1 MPAART
7 LEQLTAQYADFRA
20 LGSIRNWTDYRK
32 CSGLLR
38 RLDQDIFRQRN
49 QEKKRGLQCVK
60 DELKAS
66 RAEAKGRLSPETTF
80 GLALASAEEGT
91 TAVAIAYGESVKRLK
106 TAATVVKTEQRLQAG
121 LMAQQAGHN
130 QDAVAAGYAM
140 RAGEEDRVLDL
151 PGSPTDDPEAPS
163 DDPEAPANAPAPK
176 AKAKGKAKA
185 KAKAKVASAPAAAS
199 APALP
204 TQAASAASAPAASA
218 ASAPAAP
225 AAPPAASALA
235 ACRDCE
241 RSDRWSVAPMRSG
254 GNRIGFPHCGN
265 CGYTPLVA
273 GRLPNARFLHWS
285 DEDMLAFLDGDACN
299 YVAWTAGEAG
309 VRRLALV
316 ERFDSASIVRI
327 IQLRQPGFRN
337 NRQKKESLVRKMV
350 AVSPTDAHTLW
361 RIGMVEQAASARDRG
376 SPDHVYASSEPLT
389 GDPAVDRD
397 LGKRIREEV
406 WKEAQEERL
415 AERVHSP
422 RNFSGAMRS
431 VTSSM
436 SSGDSWRSDMRLPG
450 VDKPHKGDAGEE
462 SDASEVKDGD
472 AGATGDAG
480 AMGDAGATGD
490 AGAMGD
496 AGEES
501 DAGAKGGEEAPRD
514 AGAKG
519 DEEES
524 SSSMES
530 DFVPKISEGAAASGS
545 TASGAVVAEDA
556 MDEGDTDEDGEGAS
570 IVASDAMLNAM
581 AGW

>member
-1 MPAART
+1 
-7 LEQLTAQYADFRA
+7 
-20 LGSIRNWTDYRK
+20 
-32 CSGLLR
+32 
-38 RLDQDIFRQRN
+38 
-49 QEKKRGLQCVK
+49 
-60 DELKAS
+60 
-66 RAEAKGRLSPETTF
+66 
-80 GLALASAEEGT
+80 
-91 TAVAIAYGESVKRLK
+91 
-106 TAATVVKTEQRLQAG
+106 
-121 LMAQQAGHN
+121 
-130 QDAVAAGYAM
+130 
-140 RAGEEDRVLDL
+140 
-151 PGSPTDDPEAPS
+151 
-163 DDPEAPANAPAPK
+163 
-176 AKAKGKAKA
+176 
-185 KAKAKVASAPAAAS
+185 
-199 APALP
+199 
-204 TQAASAASAPAASA
+204 
-218 ASAPAAP
+218 
-225 AAPPAASALA
+225 
-235 ACRDCE
+235 
-241 RSDRWSVAPMRSG
+241 MRSG

-462 SDASEVKDGD
+462 SDASEEYEEMID
-472 AGATGDAG
+472 AGAT
-480 AMGDAGATGD
+480 
-490 AGAMGD
+490 
-496 AGEES
+496 S

-519 DEEES
+519 DEGDDSES

-530 DFVPKISEGAAASGS
+530 DVVPKISEGAAAPDS
-545 TASGAVVAEDA
+545 TAAGAVVAEDA
-556 MDEGDTDEDGEGAS
+556 MLDAL
-570 IVASDAMLNAM
+570 VA
-581 AGW
+581 